1 VTPATATMKRSLESW
16 LIRLE
21 RDGDRAGAIRGGHP
35 AGEASR
41 EVSGGPDRARA
52 QVRAPVC

>member
-1 VTPATATMKRSLESW
+1 MKRSLESW

-21 RDGDRAGAIRGGHP
+21 REGDRAGAIRGGHP